1 MKILLTW
8 KLFPWF
14 KASLSGISPAIL
26 LRFCSPAVPDNYVG
40 LCKKRSGTT
49 VILKPKKRK
58 NIFYLTWLVLFIW
71 QILLFWDEMLL
82 FWFTDQFYTFTY
94 FIPSLITKSDW
105 TYQNYYGTVILT
117 IFIWQKL
124 LKFWLF
130 WMLKYSLLVGN
141 HSKSWRPEIGLYLGL
156 EAVFDF
162 FAFLLGALLANV
174 LRHSLFRSGV
184 VTNAVLW
191 YLL

>member
-26 LRFCSPAVPDNYVG
+26 LRFCSPAVPDNCVG
-40 LCKKRSGTT
+40 LCKKRSGTA

-82 FWFTDQFYTFTY
+82 FWFTDQFLQIYIFY
-94 FIPSLITKSDW
+94 SKFNHKKWLNISKLLWYSHFDHFHLTKTSE
-105 TYQNYYGTVILT
+105 ILT
-117 IFIWQKL
+117 L
-124 LKFWLF
+124 LDVEILF
-130 WMLKYSLLVGN
+130 FFVGN
-141 HSKSWRPEIGLYLGL
+141 HSKSWRPESDCIL
-156 EAVFDF
+156 V
-162 FAFLLGALLANV
+162 
-174 LRHSLFRSGV
+174 
-184 VTNAVLW
+184 
-191 YLL
+191 